1 MIEHD
6 SGLRVEGM
14 ALWLDATRSRDRCFV
29 SHAHSDHAI
38 RHRRIIASPPTARLY
53 EHRLGPS
60 LAETHAF
67 HAPFEVDGAS
77 CRLLP
82 AGHILGSSQILIEHK
97 GRRIV
102 YTGDCRMRESLTA
115 EPISVESCDVLG
127 VACTCGRPHH
137 VFPEPPEGAGRLCR
151 FIEGTWDDELTPVLL
166 A

>member
-6 SGLRVEGM
+6 SGLRVQGM

-38 RHRRIIASPPTARLY
+38 RHRRIIASSPTARLY
-53 EHRLGPS
+53 EHRLGRT
-60 LAETHAF
+60 LAETQAF
-67 HAPFEVDGAS
+67 HAPFEVDGGL

-102 YTGDCRMRESLTA
+102 YAGDCRLREGLTA
-115 EPISVESCDVLG
+115 EPVPAEHWDVR
-127 VACTCGRPHH
+127 VMECP
-137 VFPEPPEGAGRLCR
+137 V
-151 FIEGTWDDELTPVLL
+151 GT
-166 A
+166 

>member
-6 SGLRVEGM
+6 GGLRVQGM

-53 EHRLGPS
+53 EHRLGRTVTD
-60 LAETHAF
+60 AYAYHD
-67 HAPFEVDGAS
+67 PFEADGAV

-82 AGHILGSSQILIEHK
+82 AGHILGSSQILIEHA

-102 YTGDCRMRESLTA
+102 YTG
-115 EPISVESCDVLG
+115 
-127 VACTCGRPHH
+127 
-137 VFPEPPEGAGRLCR
+137 
-151 FIEGTWDDELTPVLL
+151 
-166 A
+166 

>member
-6 SGLRVEGM
+6 SGLRVQGM

-38 RHRRIIASPPTARLY
+38 RHRRIIASPQTARLY
-53 EHRLGPS
+53 EHRLGHT

-67 HAPFEVDGAS
+67 HAPFEVDGAR

-82 AGHILGSSQILIEHK
+82 AGPILGSSQILIEYE

-102 YTGDCRMRESLTA
+102 YTGDCRMRQGPTA
-115 EPISVESCDVLG
+115 EPIG
-127 VACTCGRPHH
+127 VGPVQLTGMDGTGGR
-137 VFPEPPEGAGRLCR
+137 R
-151 FIEGTWDDELTPVLL
+151 
-166 A
+166 